1 MVTIWGALLGAIL
14 VNALSNGLG
23 LLGDQYLLDGRGIK
37 GGSDP
42 GGAGGLGGQT
52 QRRRGMSQI
61 TLKTSASA
69 EQTASSPLA
78 WLSRAGFGV
87 IILLAIALFGWAN
100 PVFLTVDNWANLL
113 QGSAILLIVA
123 MAMTLIVS
131 AGAIDLS
138 VGVALDFGA
147 RLRPRRPEN
156 LASAVAGR
164 GGLRS
169 ARRRADWPAQ
179 CLSDPHLP
187 DPPLPRATLGTW
199 FIASS
204 AERIYT
210 DGGGAI
216 AYRRMAP
223 EYHDLAVGN
232 LGGIPTPV
240 AIVLALW
247 LAAWLVT
254 ERTLWGKYVR
264 AIGQNSEAARIAGIR
279 DRLTMLGVLVAA
291 SALCAVGGV
300 ILSANLRQF
309 TPLAGQSYLMDAIAA
324 VFIGTAFTRLG
335 RVSILGTLG
344 GVLFLAIIDN
354 GLNLMGLNYL
364 VKDALVGVIL
374 VVAPRPILLAGAPAP
389 NASLNGRTMATFD
402 AVFVGLTILDIARAP
417 GGGDPAARR
426 RRLY

>member
-1 MVTIWGALLGAIL
+1 
-14 VNALSNGLG
+14 
-23 LLGDQYLLDGRGIK
+23 
-37 GGSDP
+37 
-42 GGAGGLGGQT
+42 
-52 QRRRGMSQI
+52 MSQI

-147 RLRPRRPEN
+147 AFAL
-156 LASAVAGR
+156 VA
-164 GGLRS
+164 LKT
-169 ARRRADWPAQ
+169 W
-179 CLSDPHLP
+179 HLP
-187 DPPLPRATLGTW
+187 WQAAVGCALLGGVLIGLLNAFLILICRIRPFLATLGTW

-247 LAAWLVT
+247 LA
-254 ERTLWGKYVR
+254 G
-264 AIGQNSEAARIAGIR
+264 SEL
-279 DRLTMLGVLVAA
+279 D
-291 SALCAVGGV
+291 V
-300 ILSANLRQF
+300 I
-309 TPLAGQSYLMDAIAA
+309 
-324 VFIGTAFTRLG
+324 
-335 RVSILGTLG
+335 
-344 GVLFLAIIDN
+344 AII
-354 GLNLMGLNYL
+354 GIILLIGI
-364 VKDALVGVIL
+364 VKKNAIMMIDFSLAAEREQGMPPREAIYQACLL
-374 VVAPRPILLAGAPAP
+374 RFRPILMTTLAALLGALPLMLSTGVGAELRRP
-389 NASLNGRTMATFD
+389 LGIGMVGGLMLSQVLTLFTTPVIYLLFDRLSLH
-402 AVFVGLTILDIARAP
+402 LK
-417 GGGDPAARR
+417 RR
-426 RRLY
+426 FPRQEEEA

>member
-1 MVTIWGALLGAIL
+1 
-14 VNALSNGLG
+14 
-23 LLGDQYLLDGRGIK
+23 
-37 GGSDP
+37 
-42 GGAGGLGGQT
+42 
-52 QRRRGMSQI
+52 MSQI

-87 IILLAIALFGWAN
+87 ITLLAIALFGWAN

-147 RLRPRRPEN
+147 AFAL
-156 LASAVAGR
+156 VA
-164 GGLRS
+164 LKT
-169 ARRRADWPAQ
+169 W
-179 CLSDPHLP
+179 HLP
-187 DPPLPRATLGTW
+187 WQAAVGCALLGGVLIGLLNAFLILICRIRPFLATLGTW

-264 AIGQNSEAARIAGIR
+264 AIGQNSEAACIAGIR
-279 DRLTMLGVLVAA
+279 DRLTML
-291 SALCAVGGV
+291 GGV

-374 VVAPRPILLAGAPAP
+374 VVALAL
-389 NASLNGRTMATFD
+389 SFWQ
-402 AVFVGLTILDIARAP
+402 ARL
-417 GGGDPAARR
+417 RQTHR
-426 RRLY
+426 

>member
-1 MVTIWGALLGAIL
+1 
-14 VNALSNGLG
+14 
-23 LLGDQYLLDGRGIK
+23 
-37 GGSDP
+37 
-42 GGAGGLGGQT
+42 
-52 QRRRGMSQI
+52 MSQI

-147 RLRPRRPEN
+147 AFAL
-156 LASAVAGR
+156 VA
-164 GGLRS
+164 LKT
-169 ARRRADWPAQ
+169 W
-179 CLSDPHLP
+179 HLP
-187 DPPLPRATLGTW
+187 WQAAVGCALLGGVLIGLLNAFLILICRIRPFLATLGTW

-279 DRLTMLGVLVAA
+279 DRLTMLG
-291 SALCAVGGV
+291 GV

-374 VVAPRPILLAGAPAP
+374 VVALAL
-389 NASLNGRTMATFD
+389 SFWQ
-402 AVFVGLTILDIARAP
+402 ARL
-417 GGGDPAARR
+417 RQTHR
-426 RRLY
+426 